1 MKKIILSTV
10 IALVGVGL
18 GAPMIMDAPTASSDI
33 ILARRGADDAAG
45 DDRRGR
51 RGRGRGADDGVGHTE
66 MMTVEPI
73 ILARRGADDAAG
85 DDRRGRRGRGRG
97 ADDGVGHA

>member
-33 ILARRGADDAAG
+33 ILARRGAGFRSSISTPVAPSSPTG
-45 DDRRGR
+45 DRDSRGPIHGYPSSR
-51 RGRGRGADDGVGHTE
+51 TFP
-66 MMTVEPI
+66 MVEGWFRS
-73 ILARRGADDAAG
+73 IL
-85 DDRRGRRGRGRG
+85 
-97 ADDGVGHA
+97 